1 MTITY
6 GYIPEKQEV
15 KADTKNAAQVKKET
29 VKKTTKTSK
38 EE

>member
-6 GYIPEKQEV
+6 GYIPEKQEI

-29 VKKTTKTSK
+29 VKKPTKTSK
-38 EE
+38 GE